1 MNRKKVKELESFNLF
16 QTLHNNGV
24 DLGIF
29 DFISPEKLDLYYVNM
44 YGERFL
50 SNIFLNNTISDVAEI
65 INGFYTTK
73 WNSLLAYITS
83 KNSAL
88 TGNNPYSE
96 KLLETIV
103 DTGEVETDR
112 TNTNTVSA
120 YNDNDFVNNDKDITH
135 ETTGYNDLTKT
146 RTQYIEKLSP
156 ETLNNVVLFL
166 TNNFVYDNM
175 FTDVNN
181 IITLCIFSFD

>member
-50 SNIFLNNTISDVAEI
+50 SNIFINNTISDVAEI

-96 KLLETIV
+96 KLMETII

-120 YNDNDFVNNDKDITH
+120 YNDNDFVNNDKDTTH

-166 TNNFVYDNM
+166 TNNFVYDTM